1 MPLITLGTTSNHGC
15 LEKWELGNGSG
26 EWGVSNEEEVTGVSI
41 SSLLKVF
48 N

>member
-1 MPLITLGTTSNHGC
+1 MGV
-15 LEKWELGNGSG
+15 GSG
-26 EWGVSNEEEVTGVSI
+26 ELGVSNEEEVTGVSI